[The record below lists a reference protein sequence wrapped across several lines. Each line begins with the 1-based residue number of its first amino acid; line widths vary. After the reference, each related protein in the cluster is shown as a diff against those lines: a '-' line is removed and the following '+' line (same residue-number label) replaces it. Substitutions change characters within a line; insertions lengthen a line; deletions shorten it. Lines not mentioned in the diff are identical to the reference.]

1 MDWQFYLLFGIVL
14 ALIFVVL
21 YLLQKQKEDLDSFK
35 KDVLENQSFEL
46 MNQRLEGLQ
55 TRLDGMTNVLGQ
67 RLDGVASLF
76 GKMNKEIGRLQ
87 DVSTSI
93 KDLQEFL
100 KSPKLRGNVG
110 EQILKDLLEE
120 ILPKQAFRFQYKFK
134 EGQVVDAVIKTS
146 RGLIPIDSKFPME
159 IFRAYF
165 KAENKETK
173 EKAHRVFRRALKS
186 HISAIAK
193 KYILTQEGTL
203 NFAVMYIPSE
213 SVYYQVVS
221 QDQDLI
227 EFGYK
232 NRVFIVSPNSF
243 YYFLKLVLTGLET
256 HKIDKIAQRIMAV
269 FEEVKVD
276 SEKLGQQL
284 SVLARHIRNAYTS
297 VGLLEKQ
304 HERIEDKLSQAKQKD
319 IL

>member
-1 MDWQFYLLFGIVL
+1 MSWQIYLFSGVIL
-14 ALIFVVL
+14 ALVLVIL
-21 YLLQKQKEDLDSFK
+21 YLLQKQKEDLERFK
-35 KDVLENQSFEL
+35 KEILENQSFQL

-55 TRLDGMTNVLGQ
+55 NRLDGMTNALSQ

-76 GKMNKEIGRLQ
+76 KNLGEEIGRLHEI
-87 DVSTSI
+87 STSI
-93 KDLQEFL
+93 KDLQDFL

-110 EQILKDLLEE
+110 EQILRDLLEE
-120 ILPKQAFRFQYKFK
+120 ILPKQAFRLQYKFK
-134 EGQVVDAVIKTS
+134 EGQIVDAVIKTS

-159 IFRAYF
+159 AFRVYLKSEG
-165 KAENKETK
+165 KAKEQ
-173 EKAHRVFRRALKS
+173 AHREFRRMLKK
-186 HISAIAK
+186 HILAIAQ
-193 KYILTQEGTL
+193 KYILTREGTL

-221 QDQDLI
+221 QDQDLV

-256 HKIDKIAQRIMAV
+256 HKIDKIAQRILAV

-284 SVLARHIRNAYTS
+284 SVLARHIRNAYMAMDAT
-297 VGLLEKQ
+297 EKQ
-304 HERIEDKLSQAKQKD
+304 FEKIEDKLSRAKQKD
-319 IL
+319 LL

>member
-1 MDWQFYLLFGIVL
+1 MSWQIYLLFAVVL
-14 ALIFVVL
+14 ALVLVVL
-21 YLLQKQKEDLDSFK
+21 YLLQKQKEDLERFK
-35 KDVLENQSFEL
+35 KDILESQSFEL

-110 EQILKDLLEE
+110 EQILRDLLEE
-120 ILPKQAFRFQYKFK
+120 VLPKSAFRFQHKFK

-146 RGLIPIDSKFPME
+146 KGLIPIDSKFPME
-159 IFRAYF
+159 VFRAYF
-165 KAENKETK
+165 KAENPK
-173 EKAHRVFRRALKS
+173 EKEQAHRIFRRALKK
-186 HISAIAK
+186 HISEIAK
-193 KYILTQEGTL
+193 KYILTREGTL

-227 EFGYK
+227 EYGHK
-232 NRVFIVSPNSF
+232 SRVFLVSPNSF

-256 HKIDKIAQRIMAV
+256 HKIDKIAQSIMAV

-284 SVLARHIRNAYTS
+284 SVLARHIRNAYVS
-297 VGLLEKQ
+297 VSAVEKQ
-304 HERIEDKLSQAKQKD
+304 HEKIDDKLKQAKQKD